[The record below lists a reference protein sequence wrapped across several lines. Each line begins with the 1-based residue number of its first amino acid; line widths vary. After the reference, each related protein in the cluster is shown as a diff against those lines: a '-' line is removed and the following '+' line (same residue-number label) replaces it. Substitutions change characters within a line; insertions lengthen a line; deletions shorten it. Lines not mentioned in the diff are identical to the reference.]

1 MNKIAIIA
9 DSHLIHIYHPEYDK
23 MEEFKRLVEDIRSQE
38 PIAILVLGD
47 FFDKKFSNQGHP
59 ISHVEG
65 AKHQL
70 PITEIIESINVPWY
84 SLLGNHEDE
93 SVLKL
98 ISRTAKNFNFLLTD
112 PKIGL
117 TAEATEFEK
126 PLVIDGVRFWFGNI
140 QEKENHRTKELKIK
154 EYCQAASKVAKDK
167 NVMLLHMDMVRRGEN
182 VGISKELVE
191 LLSKNFNLVLNGHEH
206 TYSTKVDGFN
216 NIILVPAS
224 LPTWIGI
231 REGLIEKYEYV
242 DKKLKKK
249 NTKLK
254 EPRGYLL
261 LDTDSLKIDF
271 IPFHSTMPAVS
282 ILYDVTDK
290 DFVIIGNEWRKIAE
304 NLKQQLIGKQN
315 IESLIIIPILTG
327 NLGSLLPF
335 EINSNLEMIS
345 NEIPNIHIVD
355 IRKKDLKTPS
365 LDIEAPDETEIL
377 NLDGVFTRTLD
388 QAEEIVNKLKTMKI
402 SLSSNQVKQIL
413 SKMRK
418 EDNDFFF
425 EKGEKGTKNIKE
437 YAAEIVN
444 VLLPDF
450 NEILKK
456 DWKNTDIISIIDS
469 SFEKEVR
476 K

>member
-1 MNKIAIIA
+1 MSKIVIIA
-9 DSHLIHIYHPEYDK
+9 DSHLIHKYHPEYDK

-65 AKHQL
+65 ARHQL

-84 SLLGNHEDE
+84 SLLGNHEDK

-126 PLVIDGVRFWFGNI
+126 PLIIDGVRFWFGNI

-167 NVMLLHMDMVRRGEN
+167 NVMLLHMDMVRRGED

-191 LLSKNFNLVLNGHEH
+191 LFSKNFNLVLNGHEH
-206 TYSTKVDGFN
+206 TYRTKVDGFN

-242 DKKLKKK
+242 DNKLKNKS
-249 NTKLK
+249 TKLK
-254 EPRGYLL
+254 EPHGYLL

-282 ILYDVTDK
+282 LLYNVTDK
-290 DFVIIGNEWRKIAE
+290 DLVIIENEWRKIVE
-304 NLKQQLIGKQN
+304 NLKQQIIGKQN
-315 IESLIIIPILTG
+315 IKSLIVIPILTG
-327 NLGSLLPF
+327 NLGALLPF
-335 EINSNLEMIS
+335 EINSILEVIS
-345 NEIPNIHIVD
+345 NEVPDVHVAD
-355 IRKKDLKTPS
+355 IRKKDLKRPS
-365 LDIEAPDETEIL
+365 LDIAAPDETEIL

-388 QAEEIVNKLKTMKI
+388 QVEEIVNKLKTMKI
-402 SLSSNQVKQIL
+402 SFSSNQVKKIL
-413 SKMRK
+413 NKMRK
-418 EDNDFFF
+418 EDKDFFF
-425 EKGEKGTKNIKE
+425 EKGTKNIKE
-437 YAAEIVN
+437 YTAEIVN
-444 VLLPDF
+444 VLLLDF

>member
-1 MNKIAIIA
+1 MSKIAIIA
-9 DSHLIHIYHPEYDK
+9 DSHLIHKYHPEYDK

-65 AKHQL
+65 ARHQL

-84 SLLGNHEDE
+84 SLLGNHEDK

-98 ISRTAKNFNFLLTD
+98 ISRTAKNFNFLQTD

-117 TAEATEFEK
+117 TTEATESKK
-126 PLVIDGVRFWFGNI
+126 PLIIDGVRFWFGNI

-154 EYCQAASKVAKDK
+154 EYCQAASKVAKKK
-167 NVMLLHMDMVRRGEN
+167 NVMLLHMDMIRRGED

-191 LLSKNFNLVLNGHEH
+191 MLSKNFNLVLNGHEH
-206 TYSTKVDGFN
+206 TYRTKVDGFT

-231 REGLIEKYEYV
+231 REGLIEKYEYI
-242 DKKLKKK
+242 DNKLKNKS
-249 NTKLK
+249 TKLK

-282 ILYDVTDK
+282 LLYNVTNK
-290 DFVIIGNEWRKIAE
+290 DLVIIENEWRKIVE
-304 NLKQQLIGKQN
+304 NLKQQIIGKQN
-315 IESLIIIPILTG
+315 IKSLIIIPIFTG
-327 NLGSLLPF
+327 NLGFLLPF
-335 EINSNLEMIS
+335 EINSILEVIS
-345 NEIPNIHIVD
+345 YEVPDVHIVN
-355 IRKKDLKTPS
+355 IRPKDLKTPS

-388 QAEEIVNKLKTMKI
+388 QAEEIVNKLETMKI

-413 SKMRK
+413 NKMRK
-418 EDNDFFF
+418 KDKDFFF
-425 EKGEKGTKNIKE
+425 EKGTKNRKE
-437 YAAEIVN
+437 YTAEIVN
-444 VLLPDF
+444 ELLPDF

>member
-1 MNKIAIIA
+1 MSKIAIIA
-9 DSHLIHIYHPEYDK
+9 DSHLIHTYHPEYDK
-23 MEEFKRLVEDIRSQE
+23 MEEFKRFVEDIRSQE
-38 PIAILVLGD
+38 PMAILVLGD

-65 AKHQL
+65 ARHQL
-70 PITEIIESINVPWY
+70 PITEIIESINIPWY
-84 SLLGNHEDE
+84 SLLGNHEDK

-112 PKIGL
+112 PQNGL
-117 TAEATEFEK
+117 KTETKEFEK
-126 PLVIDGVRFWFGNI
+126 PLIIDGVRFWFGNI
-140 QEKENHRTKELKIK
+140 QEKESHRIKELKIK
-154 EYCQAASKVAKDK
+154 EYCQAAAKVAKDK
-167 NVMLLHMDMVRRGEN
+167 NVMLLHMDMVRRGED

-216 NIILVPAS
+216 NVILVPAS
-224 LPTWIGI
+224 MPTWIGI

-249 NTKLK
+249 STKLK
-254 EPRGYLL
+254 EPHGYLL

-282 ILYDVTDK
+282 LLYDVSDK
-290 DFVIIGNEWRKIAE
+290 DLVIIENEWRKIVE
-304 NLKQQLIGKQN
+304 GLKQQIIGKQN
-315 IESLIIIPILTG
+315 IKSIIVIPILTG
-327 NLGSLLPF
+327 NLGALLPF
-335 EINSNLEMIS
+335 EINSMLEVIS
-345 NEIPNIHIVD
+345 NEVPDVYIVD
-355 IRKKDLKTPS
+355 IRKKDLRIPS
-365 LDIEAPDETEIL
+365 LDIETPDETEIL

-388 QAEEIVNKLKTMKI
+388 QAEEIVDRLKTMKI

-413 SKMRK
+413 NKMRK
-418 EDNDFFF
+418 EDIDFFY
-425 EKGEKGTKNIKE
+425 EKGTKNIKE
-437 YAAEIVN
+437 YTAEIVN
-444 VLLPDF
+444 VLLPEF

>member
-1 MNKIAIIA
+1 MSKIAIIA
-9 DSHLIHIYHPEYDK
+9 DSHLIHTYHPEYDK
-23 MEEFKRLVEDIRSQE
+23 IEEFKRFVEDLRSQE

-47 FFDKKFSNQGHP
+47 FFDKKFTNQGHP

-65 AKHQL
+65 ARHQL
-70 PITEIIESINVPWY
+70 PITEIIESINIPWF
-84 SLLGNHEDE
+84 SLLGNHEDK

-98 ISRTAKNFNFLLTD
+98 ISRTVKNFKFLLTD

-126 PLVIDGVRFWFGNI
+126 PLIIDGVRFWFGNI

-154 EYCQAASKVAKDK
+154 EYCQAASKVARDK
-167 NVMLLHMDMVRRGEN
+167 NIMLLHMDMVRRGED

-191 LLSKNFNLVLNGHEH
+191 LLSKSFNLVLNGHEH

-249 NTKLK
+249 STKLK

-261 LDTDSLKIDF
+261 LDTDSLKIEF
-271 IPFHSTMPAVS
+271 IPFHSSMPAIS
-282 ILYDVTDK
+282 LLYDVNDK
-290 DFVIIGNEWRKIAE
+290 DLVIIENEWRKIVE
-304 NLKQQLIGKQN
+304 SLKQQIIGKRN
-315 IESLIIIPILTG
+315 IKSLIVIPILTG
-327 NLGSLLPF
+327 NLGALLPSDV
-335 EINSNLEMIS
+335 NSILEVIS
-345 NEIPNIHIVD
+345 NEVTDVHIVD
-355 IRKKDLKTPS
+355 IRKKDLKMPS
-365 LDIEAPDETEIL
+365 LDIEAPHETEIL
-377 NLDGVFTRTLD
+377 NLDGVFTKTLD
-388 QAEEIVNKLKTMKI
+388 QAEEIVNKFKTMKI

-413 SKMRK
+413 NKMRK
-418 EDNDFFF
+418 EDKNFFF

-437 YAAEIVN
+437 YTAEIVN

-456 DWKNTDIISIIDS
+456 DWKNTDIINIIDS